1 MTKKEK
7 PIEPKK
13 GAPAYL
19 VSFGD
24 MMTLILCF
32 FILLVSLSSTQD
44 FGLTAKG
51 IGSFITAVKS
61 FGLSGILDAA
71 EKQAIFEHQRR
82 KFNVPPEEDEER
94 LVEVDQASSFELIKT
109 KLLKSLEPHDEL
121 TYPSVVEF
129 AADSAEIPPASLP
142 YLRRLG
148 PSLKPKFKQT
158 LLIEGHAN
166 DAGSR
171 FMGDNRRL
179 ATSRANAVRRYLIEE
194 FGFEEDRVQAR
205 AWNTELPSN
214 GQTYRSVD
222 VRLVTPQAS
231 PADK

>member
-82 KFNVPPEEDEER
+82 KFNLPPEEDPER
-94 LVEVDQASSFELIKT
+94 RAETHQSASHYELITAKEVEA
-109 KLLKSLEPHDEL
+109 LEPQFQVRQPQVAVFSAGSSQLSKDSYAWL
-121 TYPSVVEF
+121 DTV
-129 AADSAEIPPASLP
+129 ADTIRPRRGQI
-142 YLRRLG
+142 LRL
-148 PSLKPKFKQT
+148 
-158 LLIEGHAN
+158 EGHVETPYGGELSRHSLAHER
-166 DAGSR
+166 AGR
-171 FMGDNRRL
+171 V
-179 ATSRANAVRRYLIEE
+179 ARYLIDKH
-194 FGFEEDRVQAR
+194 GFDGSRVEIRTWWAEVTR
-205 AWNTELPSN
+205 DEAAL
-214 GQTYRSVD
+214 RSVD
-222 VRLVTPQAS
+222 ARLITPALG
-231 PADK
+231 P